1 MSELM
6 TQTERPSLLQASL
19 HMQRLAMYRV
29 QPAWQLGD
37 RGIMD
42 RARCRAI
49 HFRTSLFPLASQQVE
64 PRAAHTLSASPACVS
79 QISPLAV
86 LVEVC
91 CILIVYCT

>member
-6 TQTERPSLLQASL
+6 TQTERPSLLKVSL

-49 HFRTSLFPLASQQVE
+49 HFWASLFPFASRQLE
-64 PRAAHTLSASPACVS
+64 PRAAH
-79 QISPLAV
+79 PL
-86 LVEVC
+86 C
-91 CILIVYCT
+91 QPCM